1 MNNIYLCKWVLIQ
14 GLTNSQAFIAGVRVM
29 VVKPVTS
36 AMFTLIY
43 RIAFCTGVKKHLSDT
58 EVEQNNISVVI
69 IPLKIAFRRDT
80 DSVFSCH
87 YPVQCKHG
95 LHIAEIKSRL
105 HM

>member
-1 MNNIYLCKWVLIQ
+1 M
-14 GLTNSQAFIAGVRVM
+14 
-29 VVKPVTS
+29 VTS
-36 AMFTLIY
+36 IQKWDTAFSGGILNFESWYPSWILRKYLNFRPWFTLY